1 MIDIVYFEIKYKIK
15 KKKKN
20 TKNDL
25 LDNIILG
32 SNLLIFWIKSSFY

>member
-15 KKKKN
+15 KIKN

-25 LDNIILG
+25 LDNIILR